1 MYMLPKQRISR
12 PQTRRFIVI
21 RMAAFS
27 GGQDGE
33 ENHQKHDGNN
43 DQALPAASENPCEA
57 HGDEKDGIDRS

>member
-1 MYMLPKQRISR
+1 
-12 PQTRRFIVI
+12 
-21 RMAAFS
+21 MAAFS